1 MLRSVEAKYDGFMTS
16 LSSLY
21 DDAEQGENRLVNTC
35 RSATVKVWIL
45 IGGLVQRR
53 TPRLPSVRDNRE
65 GLAKRRLTFMVLGW
79 IVTGVLAGIAGL
91 VIFEAVCEG
100 YGCGQKLRD
109 RYHE

>member
-1 MLRSVEAKYDGFMTS
+1 M
-16 LSSLY
+16 
-21 DDAEQGENRLVNTC
+21 C
-35 RSATVKVWIL
+35 
-45 IGGLVQRR
+45 

-65 GLAKRRLTFMVLGW
+65 GLAKRRLKSMVLGW

-100 YGCGQKLRD
+100 FGCSQKLRD

>member
-1 MLRSVEAKYDGFMTS
+1 M
-16 LSSLY
+16 
-21 DDAEQGENRLVNTC
+21 
-35 RSATVKVWIL
+35 
-45 IGGLVQRR
+45 
-53 TPRLPSVRDNRE
+53 
-65 GLAKRRLTFMVLGW
+65 TFMLLGW